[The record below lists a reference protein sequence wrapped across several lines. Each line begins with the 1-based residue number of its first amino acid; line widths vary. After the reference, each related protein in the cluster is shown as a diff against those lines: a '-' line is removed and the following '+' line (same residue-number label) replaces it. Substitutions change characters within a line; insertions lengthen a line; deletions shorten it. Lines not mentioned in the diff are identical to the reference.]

1 MSSSNTIYLQFN
13 SIISEQQEK
22 TKNLNKKISGYK
34 EKIISGENTISLE
47 KEIENQISSLK
58 EAHRELENAYSNKN
72 APSQISPNELDR
84 RQKQIQNLGSDI
96 QDIEQNYKQIKN
108 KKYEYK
114 GSKIDNYQ
122 PTEEMKTMSN
132 SELLQYQ
139 QQKMK
144 KQDDQI
150 DDIILDVKKGT
161 VLAKETEKILDD
173 QNKQLDE
180 LQEDIDK
187 LDSKLKKGAKRFAD
201 YAAKKSGYCIV
212 IILVLELIAGILF
225 ITLIK

>member
-1 MSSSNTIYLQFN
+1 MSSPIYLQYSSIIKKQEDNAKNLHKKLSDYNSEAESGSNTI
-13 SIISEQQEK
+13 
-22 TKNLNKKISGYK
+22 KIEGD
-34 EKIISGENTISLE
+34 IE
-47 KEIENQISSLK
+47 KELSSLK

-84 RQKQIQNLGSDI
+84 RQKQIQNLGSNI

-114 GSKIDNYQ
+114 GPKIDNYQ

-150 DDIILDVKKGT
+150 DDIIIDVKKGT

>member
-1 MSSSNTIYLQFN
+1 MSSPIYLQYSSIIKKQEDNAKNLHKKLSDYNSEAESGSNTI
-13 SIISEQQEK
+13 
-22 TKNLNKKISGYK
+22 KIEGD
-34 EKIISGENTISLE
+34 IE
-47 KEIENQISSLK
+47 KELSSLK

-84 RQKQIQNLGSDI
+84 RQKQIQNLGSNI

-150 DDIILDVKKGT
+150 DDIIIDVKKGT

-212 IILVLELIAGILF
+212 IILVLELIAGVLF

>member
-1 MSSSNTIYLQFN
+1 MSSPIYLQYSSIIKKQEDNAKNLHEKLSDYNSEAESGSNTI
-13 SIISEQQEK
+13 
-22 TKNLNKKISGYK
+22 KIEGD
-34 EKIISGENTISLE
+34 IE
-47 KEIENQISSLK
+47 KELSSLK

-150 DDIILDVKKGT
+150 DDIIIDVKKGT

>member
-1 MSSSNTIYLQFN
+1 MSSPIYLQYSSIIKKQEDNAKNLHKKLSDYNSEAESGSNTI
-13 SIISEQQEK
+13 
-22 TKNLNKKISGYK
+22 KIEGD
-34 EKIISGENTISLE
+34 IE
-47 KEIENQISSLK
+47 KELSSLK

-84 RQKQIQNLGSDI
+84 RQKQIQNLGSNI

-114 GSKIDNYQ
+114 GPKIDNYQ

-144 KQDDQI
+144 KQEDQI
-150 DDIILDVKKGT
+150 DDIIIDVKKGT

>member
-1 MSSSNTIYLQFN
+1 MSSPIYLQYSSIIKKQEDNAKNLHKKLSDYNSEAESGSNTI
-13 SIISEQQEK
+13 
-22 TKNLNKKISGYK
+22 KIEGD
-34 EKIISGENTISLE
+34 IE
-47 KEIENQISSLK
+47 KELSSLK

-84 RQKQIQNLGSDI
+84 RQKQIQNLGSNI

-150 DDIILDVKKGT
+150 DDIIIDVKKGT

-212 IILVLELIAGILF
+212 IILVKFFAY
-225 ITLIK
+225 KC

>member
-1 MSSSNTIYLQFN
+1 MSSPIYLQYSSIIKKQEDNAKNLHKKLSDYNSEAESGSNTI
-13 SIISEQQEK
+13 
-22 TKNLNKKISGYK
+22 KIEGD
-34 EKIISGENTISLE
+34 IE
-47 KEIENQISSLK
+47 KELSSLK

-108 KKYEYK
+108 KKYEYN

-144 KQDDQI
+144 KQEDQI
-150 DDIILDVKKGT
+150 DDIIIDVKKGT

-187 LDSKLKKGAKRFAD
+187 LDSKLKNGAKRFAD

-212 IILVLELIAGILF
+212 IVLVLELIAGILF

>member
-1 MSSSNTIYLQFN
+1 MSSPIYLQYSSIIKKQEDNAKNLHKKLSDYNSEAESGSNTI
-13 SIISEQQEK
+13 
-22 TKNLNKKISGYK
+22 KIEGD
-34 EKIISGENTISLE
+34 IE
-47 KEIENQISSLK
+47 KELSSLK

-150 DDIILDVKKGT
+150 DDIIIDVKKGT

>member
-1 MSSSNTIYLQFN
+1 MSSPIYLQYSSIIKKQEDNAKNLHKKLSDYNSEAESGSNTI
-13 SIISEQQEK
+13 
-22 TKNLNKKISGYK
+22 KIEGD
-34 EKIISGENTISLE
+34 IE
-47 KEIENQISSLK
+47 KELSSLK

-84 RQKQIQNLGSDI
+84 RQKQIQNLGSNI

-139 QQKMK
+139 QQKIK

-150 DDIILDVKKGT
+150 DDIIIDVKKGT

>member
-1 MSSSNTIYLQFN
+1 MSSPIYLQYSSIIKKQEDNAKNLHKKLSDYNSEAESGSNTI
-13 SIISEQQEK
+13 
-22 TKNLNKKISGYK
+22 KIEGD
-34 EKIISGENTISLE
+34 IE
-47 KEIENQISSLK
+47 KELSSLK

-84 RQKQIQNLGSDI
+84 RQKQIQNLGSNI

-114 GSKIDNYQ
+114 GAKIDNYQ

-150 DDIILDVKKGT
+150 DDIIIDVKKGT

>member
-1 MSSSNTIYLQFN
+1 MSSPIYLQYSSIIKKQEDNAKNLHKKLSDYNSEAESGSNTI
-13 SIISEQQEK
+13 
-22 TKNLNKKISGYK
+22 KIEGD
-34 EKIISGENTISLE
+34 IE
-47 KEIENQISSLK
+47 KELSSLK

-114 GSKIDNYQ
+114 GPKIDNYQ

-144 KQDDQI
+144 KQEDQI
-150 DDIILDVKKGT
+150 DDIIIDVKKGT

>member
-1 MSSSNTIYLQFN
+1 MSSPIYLQYSSIIKKQEDNAKNLHKKLSDYNSEAESGSNTI
-13 SIISEQQEK
+13 
-22 TKNLNKKISGYK
+22 KIEGD
-34 EKIISGENTISLE
+34 IE
-47 KEIENQISSLK
+47 KELSSLK

-84 RQKQIQNLGSDI
+84 RQKQIQNLGSNI

-150 DDIILDVKKGT
+150 DDIIIDVKKGT

>member
-1 MSSSNTIYLQFN
+1 MKKELKKKKLNQNMLEDNAKNLHKKLSDYNSEAESGSNTI
-13 SIISEQQEK
+13 
-22 TKNLNKKISGYK
+22 KIEGD
-34 EKIISGENTISLE
+34 IE
-47 KEIENQISSLK
+47 KELSSLK

-84 RQKQIQNLGSDI
+84 RQKQIQNLGSNI

-150 DDIILDVKKGT
+150 DDIIIDVKKGT

>member
-1 MSSSNTIYLQFN
+1 MSSPIYLQYSSIIKKQEDNAKNLHKKLSDYNSEAESGSNTI
-13 SIISEQQEK
+13 
-22 TKNLNKKISGYK
+22 KIEGD
-34 EKIISGENTISLE
+34 IE
-47 KEIENQISSLK
+47 KELSSLK

-114 GSKIDNYQ
+114 GAKIDNYQ
-122 PTEEMKTMSN
+122 PTEEMKSMSN

-150 DDIILDVKKGT
+150 DDIIIDVKKGT

>member
-1 MSSSNTIYLQFN
+1 MSSPIYLQYSSIIKKQEDNAKNLHKKLSDYNSEAESGSNTI
-13 SIISEQQEK
+13 
-22 TKNLNKKISGYK
+22 KIEGD
-34 EKIISGENTISLE
+34 IE
-47 KEIENQISSLK
+47 KELSSLK

>member
-1 MSSSNTIYLQFN
+1 MSSPIYLQYSSIIKKQEDNAKNLHKKLSDYNSEAESGSNTI
-13 SIISEQQEK
+13 
-22 TKNLNKKISGYK
+22 KIEGD
-34 EKIISGENTISLE
+34 IE
-47 KEIENQISSLK
+47 KELSSLK

-114 GSKIDNYQ
+114 GPKIDNYQ

-139 QQKMK
+139 QQKIK

-150 DDIILDVKKGT
+150 DDIIIDVKKGT

>member
-1 MSSSNTIYLQFN
+1 MSSPIYLQYSSIIKKQEDNAKNLHKKLSDYNSEAESGSNTI
-13 SIISEQQEK
+13 
-22 TKNLNKKISGYK
+22 KIEGD
-34 EKIISGENTISLE
+34 IE
-47 KEIENQISSLK
+47 KELSSLK

-144 KQDDQI
+144 KQEDQI
-150 DDIILDVKKGT
+150 DDIIIDVKKGT

-212 IILVLELIAGILF
+212 IILVLELIALQVYSSSH
-225 ITLIK
+225 

>member
-1 MSSSNTIYLQFN
+1 MSSPIYLQYSSIIKKQEDNAKNLHKKLSDYNSEAESGSNTI
-13 SIISEQQEK
+13 
-22 TKNLNKKISGYK
+22 KIEGD
-34 EKIISGENTISLE
+34 IE
-47 KEIENQISSLK
+47 KELSSLK
-58 EAHRELENAYSNKN
+58 EAHRELENAKKNKN

-84 RQKQIQNLGSDI
+84 RQKQIQNLGSNI

-150 DDIILDVKKGT
+150 DDIIIDVKKGT

>member
-1 MSSSNTIYLQFN
+1 MSSPIYLQYSSIIKKQEDNAKNLHKKLSDYNSEAESGSNTI
-13 SIISEQQEK
+13 
-22 TKNLNKKISGYK
+22 KIEGD
-34 EKIISGENTISLE
+34 IE
-47 KEIENQISSLK
+47 KELSSLK

-84 RQKQIQNLGSDI
+84 RQKQIQNLGSNI

>member
-1 MSSSNTIYLQFN
+1 MSSPIYLQYSSIIKKQEDNAKNLHKKLSDYNSEAESGSNTI
-13 SIISEQQEK
+13 
-22 TKNLNKKISGYK
+22 KIEGD
-34 EKIISGENTISLE
+34 IE
-47 KEIENQISSLK
+47 KELSSLK

-114 GSKIDNYQ
+114 GPKIDNYQ

-150 DDIILDVKKGT
+150 DDIIIDVKKGT

>member
-1 MSSSNTIYLQFN
+1 MSSPIYLQYSSIIKKQEDNAKNLHKKLSDYNSEAESGSNTI
-13 SIISEQQEK
+13 
-22 TKNLNKKISGYK
+22 KIEGD
-34 EKIISGENTISLE
+34 IE
-47 KEIENQISSLK
+47 KELSSLK

-114 GSKIDNYQ
+114 GAKIDNYQ
-122 PTEEMKTMSN
+122 PTEEMKSMSN

-150 DDIILDVKKGT
+150 DDIIIDVKKGT
-161 VLAKETEKILDD
+161 VLAKGTEKILDD

>member
-1 MSSSNTIYLQFN
+1 MSSPIYLQYSSIIKKQEDNAKNLHKKLSDYNSEAESGSNTI
-13 SIISEQQEK
+13 
-22 TKNLNKKISGYK
+22 KIEGD
-34 EKIISGENTISLE
+34 IE
-47 KEIENQISSLK
+47 KELSSLK

-84 RQKQIQNLGSDI
+84 RQKQIQNLGSNI

-144 KQDDQI
+144 KQEDQI
-150 DDIILDVKKGT
+150 GDIIIDVKKGT

>member
-1 MSSSNTIYLQFN
+1 MAKSSFKVDEIQTTFRTAYDFLRTEGCYYDYAVFVH
-13 SIISEQQEK
+13 K
-22 TKNLNKKISGYK
+22 TGYD
-34 EKIISGENTISLE
+34 N
-47 KEIENQISSLK
+47 
-58 EAHRELENAYSNKN
+58 
-72 APSQISPNELDR
+72 DF
-84 RQKQIQNLGSDI
+84 
-96 QDIEQNYKQIKN
+96 YKQIKN

-150 DDIILDVKKGT
+150 DDIIIDVKKGT

>member
-1 MSSSNTIYLQFN
+1 MSSPIYLQYSSIIKKQEDNAKNLHKKLSDYNSEAESGSNTI
-13 SIISEQQEK
+13 
-22 TKNLNKKISGYK
+22 KIEGD
-34 EKIISGENTISLE
+34 IE
-47 KEIENQISSLK
+47 KELSSLK

-139 QQKMK
+139 HQKMK
-144 KQDDQI
+144 KQEDQI
-150 DDIILDVKKGT
+150 DDIIIDVKKGT